1 MREKIHF
8 TAGATMRFL
17 KFAALFTLA
26 SIPLILLK
34 KKSDHPLQEL
44 STDGRGTQS
53 HSFLTAV
60 PLESE
65 EIFEYDL
72 RTE

>member
-1 MREKIHF
+1 
-8 TAGATMRFL
+8 MRFL

-34 KKSDHPLQEL
+34 KKADRPMEEL
-44 STDGRGTQS
+44 CADGGGARS
-53 HSFLTAV
+53 HSFLAAP